1 VTSYS
6 YVQYFLEDHPRTLF
20 PLTTN
25 RILVEKY
32 ADELIKYIYEK
43 VLNKNESDHS
53 FLPQLHCYAAKTGFH
68 LRRTV
73 KLDPVAELFIYHLV
87 YINKT
92 TFRPDFRETR
102 KSFGYR
108 FENGKP
114 IAQTKSYTAFKSS
127 IAHAKNSYKF
137 SAKFDISSYFNSVYH
152 HDLIAWFSEGN
163 RTEGNRT
170 LKDTE
175 NLGQFLREIN
185 AGRSTDCLP
194 QGLHPCK
201 IIGAEFLKFI
211 DNSISVKSQLMLRF
225 MDDYYLFDNDETT
238 INSDFITIQRMLGE
252 KGLFLNSTKT
262 KIGQVDE
269 INIEKQVDAIKASLL
284 KIRRHFIEVSGFEIE
299 FDQDEEYENLSDEQ
313 VEYLINILKDP
324 DIHEEDAELVLI
336 LLRDHGSDVLE
347 QMQKFLE
354 RFPSLSK
361 NIYNFCRY
369 LNDKTELSNLVKSF
383 LKTAKNVTENQLF
396 WLAKTAEDHLVDS
409 QNYADIIDLLYNHP
423 SSTSLTKAKVLEI
436 PEHRFGLPELRSE
449 HLLVGKSDWLSW
461 SAAVGCR
468 NETNIRRNHILAYFS
483 KVSPMNKLIADCIS
497 AL

>member
-1 VTSYS
+1 MTSYS
-6 YVQYFLEDHPRTLF
+6 CLQYLLEDHPRTLF
-20 PLTTN
+20 PLTTTHV
-25 RILVEKY
+25 LVQNH
-32 ADELIKYIYEK
+32 ADELLRYIYEK
-43 VLNKNESDHS
+43 VLNQAEPDHS

-73 KLDPVAELFIYHLV
+73 KLDPVAELFIYDLV
-87 YINKT
+87 YRNRK
-92 TFRPDFRETR
+92 TFRSDFREIR

-108 FENGKP
+108 FENGQP

-127 IAHAKNSYKF
+127 IAHAKKSYKF

-163 RTEGNRT
+163 RSLE
-170 LKDTE
+170 DTE
-175 NLGQFLREIN
+175 YLGQFLREIN

-201 IIGAEFLKFI
+201 VIGAEFLKFI

-225 MDDYYLFDNDETT
+225 MDDYYLFDHDETT

-252 KGLFLNSTKT
+252 KGLFLNSAKT
-262 KIGQVDE
+262 KIGQIDE
-269 INIEKQVDAIKASLL
+269 INIEKQIDNIKASLL
-284 KIRRHFIEVSGFEIE
+284 QIRRHFIEVSGFEIE
-299 FDQDEEYENLSDEQ
+299 YDQDEEYENLSDEQ
-313 VEYLINILKDP
+313 VEYLINILKEP

-361 NIYNFCRY
+361 SIYNFCRY

-383 LKTAKNVTENQLF
+383 LKTANNVTEI
-396 WLAKTAEDHLVDS
+396 
-409 QNYADIIDLLYNHP
+409 NY
-423 SSTSLTKAKVLEI
+423 
-436 PEHRFGLPELRSE
+436 FGLLKQQKII
-449 HLLVGKSDWLSW
+449 LL
-461 SAAVGCR
+461 
-468 NETNIRRNHILAYFS
+468 IL
-483 KVSPMNKLIADCIS
+483 KTMLT
-497 AL
+497 